1 MNKDY
6 SEILVEINI
15 ALWIIVVLLIIFGV
29 KFLFF
34 LS

>member
-1 MNKDY
+1 MNNEY
-6 SEILVEINI
+6 REILVEINI
-15 ALWIIVVLLIIFGV
+15 ALWIIVALLIIVGV